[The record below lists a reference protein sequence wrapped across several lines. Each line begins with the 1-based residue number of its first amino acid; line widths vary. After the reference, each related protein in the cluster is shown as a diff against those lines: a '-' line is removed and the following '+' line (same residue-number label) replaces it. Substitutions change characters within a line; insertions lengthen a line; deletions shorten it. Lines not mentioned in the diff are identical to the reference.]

1 MAKIY
6 KIEGYIIAPNE
17 DNDEAFKELQFQLE
31 SAAKQFSY
39 PSWWPYLRIQQA
51 DIENFTD
58 DHPLNFD
65 DVSLGA
71 LEKYFIPEFFTK
83 KLNMNTEEQT

>member
-6 KIEGYIIAPNE
+6 KIEGYIIAANE
-17 DNDEAFKELQFQLE
+17 NRDEAIEEVKGELE
-31 SAAKQFSY
+31 RVADRISY

-51 DIENFTD
+51 EIENFTD
-58 DHPLNFD
+58 DHPLNFG

-71 LEKYFIPEFFTK
+71 LDKYFVHEFFTK
-83 KLNMNTEEQT
+83 KLNLNMDI

>member
-6 KIEGYIIAPNE
+6 KVEGYIIAASENR
-17 DNDEAFKELQFQLE
+17 DEAIGEVKIELE
-31 SAAKQFSY
+31 RVADRISY

-51 DIENFTD
+51 EIENFTD
-58 DHPLNFD
+58 DLPLNFG

-71 LEKYFIPEFFTK
+71 LDKYFVHDFLTK
-83 KLNMNTEEQT
+83 RFNVKTEE

>member
-6 KIEGYIIAPNE
+6 KVEGYIIAPNE
-17 DNDEAFKELQFQLE
+17 DNDEAFKELQLQLE
-31 SAAKQFSY
+31 WATKQFSY

-51 DIENFTD
+51 EIENFTD
-58 DHPLNFD
+58 DHPLNFG

-71 LEKYFIPEFFTK
+71 LDKYFVHDFLTK
-83 KLNMNTEEQT
+83 RFNVKTEE